1 MIICDRDAK
10 LRMPDFLV
18 VGAARSGTTTV
29 TSRLARHPRL
39 FLPSKK
45 EPMFFSVYG
54 QDWSYIDIRTGREAT
69 YVVGELDD
77 YLHLFQPAGHDQLV
91 GEASTWY
98 LYLYQTTIGNIRKI
112 YGEKSAALR
121 IIILLRNPVERAWSH
136 YWLKRRNGDERL
148 VFEEAIDPGVV
159 KQRQENRFVLGFDY
173 IGFGKYYLQV
183 KAYQEAFDR
192 VKVLLFDDLMKNF
205 YEEMGRIFEFLEL
218 RPVDISLKANRLNVA
233 GRPKNEFYGLLQKF
247 IYQPNAL
254 KSLLKNL
261 VPHRLRT
268 SWKNNLSEVLLRHEP
283 MSEEL
288 RKKLTEAYRQDVHD
302 LGRLIGRDLSHW
314 LSER

>member
-1 MIICDRDAK
+1 MIIGDRGAK

-29 TSRLARHPRL
+29 CSLLVRHPRI

-54 QDWSYIDIRTGREAT
+54 QGWSYIDVRTGREAT
-69 YVVGELDD
+69 YAVSELDD
-77 YLHLFQPAGHDQLV
+77 YLRLFQPAGYDQLV

-98 LYLYQTTIGNIRKI
+98 LCLYQTTIGNIKKI
-112 YGEKSAALR
+112 YSEKSRALR

-136 YWLKRRNGDERL
+136 YWLNRRNGVEHL
-148 VFEEAIDPGVV
+148 VFKEAIEPVTV
-159 KQRQENRFVLGFDY
+159 RQRQEKRYVPGFNY

-192 VKVLLFDDLMKNF
+192 VKILLFDDLIKDLPK
-205 YEEMGRIFEFLEL
+205 EMGKIFEFLEL
-218 RPVDISLKANRLNVA
+218 EPVDISSKAKRLNVA
-233 GRPKNEFYGLLQKF
+233 GPPKNEFYRLFQKL
-247 IYQPNAL
+247 IYQPDAI
-254 KSLLKNL
+254 KSLFKNL
-261 VPHRLRT
+261 VPRRLRT
-268 SWKNNLSEVLLRHEP
+268 SWKNSLSEVLLRHEP

-288 RKKLTEAYRQDVHD
+288 RKKLTEAYREDVLA
-302 LGRLIGRDLSHW
+302 LGGLIGRDLSHW
-314 LSER
+314 LR